1 MPHSLFGKALTIYRS
16 AIGDHNLQVAATLT
30 GLAYAAVWKS
40 DYPLAEHYEREA
52 LSIFQQTV
60 SRNHPDNAVALAILG
75 YILTQRDKFAEAEQV
90 LNEAL
95 QIERTVFGAD
105 NQRIAATE
113 ADFGV
118 LYDREGDSIRAI
130 AATETALQITRE
142 RRGSGHYLTGYY
154 LDALANLFL
163 SANNLPAA
171 EADAREALAIYA
183 KALPARHLYIAST
196 HQLLGEVL
204 LRRGSAGRMRKRSC
218 ALALDMNVA
227 TGGRRIAGV
236 QRAAKRVWGGR

>member
-1 MPHSLFGKALTIYRS
+1 MSGRRS
-16 AIGDHNLQVAATLT
+16 
-30 GLAYAAVWKS
+30 
-40 DYPLAEHYEREA
+40 
-52 LSIFQQTV
+52 SIFQQTV

-75 YILTQRDKFAEAEQV
+75 NILTQRDKFAEAEQV

-113 ADFGV
+113 ADLGV

-130 AATETALQITRE
+130 AATQTALQITRD
-142 RRGSGHYLTGYY
+142 RRGSAHYLTGYY

-204 LRRGSAGRMRKRSC
+204 LRRGSAG
-218 ALALDMNVA
+218 
-227 TGGRRIAGV
+227 GGRSGAARGARHECRRSRARIAGV
-236 QRAAKRVWGGR
+236 RRAAKRVWAGR